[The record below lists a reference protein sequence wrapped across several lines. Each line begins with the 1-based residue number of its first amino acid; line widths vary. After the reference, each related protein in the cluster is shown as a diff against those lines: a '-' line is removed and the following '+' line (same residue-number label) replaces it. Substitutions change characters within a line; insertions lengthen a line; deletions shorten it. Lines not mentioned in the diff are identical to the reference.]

1 MSTAHRTA
9 RDTAPRTTAPRTAR
23 RPEEA
28 VPRPLT
34 RAALDLLERSE
45 AELTAAALSQDPA
58 DRYVHAH
65 LAALRAG
72 SALVAVHGRP
82 AGPRRTVLRS
92 VWDMLPL
99 LDDSLTDRA
108 AEFAATAARRS
119 AVEAGRTQVVDAAD
133 ADALLT
139 DAEDFHHE
147 VESLLGLSRVQPL
160 AG

>member
-1 MSTAHRTA
+1 VDTA
-9 RDTAPRTTAPRTAR
+9 RQSTTRRTGETT
-23 RPEEA
+23 
-28 VPRPLT
+28 PRPLT

-82 AGPRRTVLRS
+82 TGPRRTVLRS
-92 VWDMLPL
+92 VWEMLPRI
-99 LDDSLTDRA
+99 DDSLADRA
-108 AEFAATAARRS
+108 AAFAATAPLRS

>member
-1 MSTAHRTA
+1 MTRGTAVSSQPGTG
-9 RDTAPRTTAPRTAR
+9 
-23 RPEEA
+23 RPGTG

-34 RAALDLLERSE
+34 QTALDLLDRSE
-45 AELTAAALSQDPA
+45 AELTAAAISQDPA
-58 DRYVHAH
+58 DRFVHAH

-82 AGPRRTVLRS
+82 TGPRRTVLRS
-92 VWDMLPL
+92 VWDMLPRI
-99 LDDSLTDRA
+99 DESLGERA
-108 AEFAATAARRS
+108 AGFAATAPLRS

-133 ADALLT
+133 ADDLLSA
-139 DAEDFHHE
+139 AEAFHHE